1 MDLSGLNESQKK
13 AVQNEKGPLLVLAGA
28 GSGKTKTLTY
38 RVAYLLEQG
47 VAPESLLVLT
57 FTNKAANE
65 MKARAGALLSGT
77 PATLRKLVMGTFHSI
92 CAKFL
97 RRNAAL
103 LGRNASFSIYD
114 RDDQLRLL
122 KLIIK
127 NLGIDL
133 DVLSAYSALDKI
145 QGAKNNL
152 LDEESFAKQARTE
165 FDTIISHV
173 YREYQRRLGEANAFD
188 FDDLITQF
196 VFLLEGHND
205 VLLTYQKRFSH
216 ILVDEYQDTNAA
228 QYRLVTL
235 LSQRHGNLFLV
246 ADDWQ
251 SIYSFRNADISNVL
265 NFGRDWPDA
274 KTILLEENYRSTKNI
289 LLAAQGLI
297 ENNETQIKKQLW
309 TQNPQGL
316 PVFMKGFLSEAHEAE
331 FVVNTIKHD
340 FLKQGVALSDIAI
353 FFRTNLQSLP
363 LEEALIKHSIPYQ
376 THGLMRFYERK
387 EIKDV
392 IAYLRILQNPYDN
405 VGLSRVINLPPR
417 GLGAKTAK
425 HILAYKEVFEKNII
439 PEELHERLGKAG
451 LRALKD
457 FLVLYGRL
465 RKAMENHSLEEFI
478 AFLIKE
484 TGYSLFIAK
493 DASGEERA
501 ANLEELRFLASRQKG
516 NAVQSLAAFLEQVA
530 LFGENEEEKGKGLH
544 VMTVHAA
551 KGLEFSIVFIT
562 GLEYGVFPH
571 YKSISSQSAL
581 EEERRLCYV
590 AMTRA
595 KERLFLTF
603 AQLRRLY
610 GRVQANPP
618 SNFLD
623 EIPEEFITKDA
634 LPI

>member
-38 RVAYLLEQG
+38 RAAYLLEQG

-57 FTNKAANE
+57 FTNKAADE
-65 MKARAGALLSGT
+65 MKTRAGLLLSAK
-77 PATLRKLVMGTFHSI
+77 PDVVRKLVMGTFHSI
-92 CAKFL
+92 CARFL
-97 RRNAAL
+97 RHEAGL

-122 KLIIK
+122 KMIIK

-133 DVLSAYSALDKI
+133 DMLSAYSALDKI

-152 LDEESFAKQARTE
+152 LNEESFAAQAQTE
-165 FDTIISHV
+165 FDTLISHV
-173 YREYQRRLGEANAFD
+173 YREYQRRLLEANAFD

-196 VFLLEGHND
+196 VFLLESQKD
-205 VLLTYQKRFSH
+205 TLLRYQAHFTH

-235 LSQRHGNLFLV
+235 LSQQHGNLFLV

-265 NFGRDWPDA
+265 NFTRDWADA
-274 KTILLEENYRSTKNI
+274 KIVLLEENYRSTKNI

-297 ENNETQIKKQLW
+297 KKNATQIKKQLW
-309 TQNPQGL
+309 TQNPQGA
-316 PVFMKGFLSEAHEAE
+316 PVFIKGLLSETLEAE
-331 FVVNTIKHD
+331 FVVSTIKYD
-340 FLKQGVALSDIAI
+340 LLKKGVVPSDIAI

-363 LEEALIKHSIPYQ
+363 LEEALIKNSIPYQ

-387 EIKDV
+387 EIKDI

-405 VGLSRVINLPPR
+405 VSLSRVINLPPR

-425 HILAYKEVFEKNII
+425 HILAYKEVFEKNMV
-439 PEELHERLGKAG
+439 PEELRERLGKAG
-451 LRALKD
+451 NAALKD
-457 FLVLYGRL
+457 FLILYARL
-465 RKAMENHSLEEFI
+465 REAMEEHSLEEFI
-478 AFLIKE
+478 TFLIKE

-493 DASGEERA
+493 DPAGEERA

-516 NAVQSLAAFLEQVA
+516 NAAQSLATFLEQVA

-551 KGLEFSIVFIT
+551 KGLEFPIVFIT

-623 EIPEEFITKDA
+623 EIPEEFITKDT